1 MARRVKKSAKRKRPA
16 PLSTTPAQPDD
27 GLTNGQRKFCLL
39 YLANGFN
46 ATAAYRE
53 SHPGCSQATAEVN
66 GSKGLRIAKVRTFLN
81 GRLEDAW
88 RGWQMGGEQA
98 LGRVAL
104 LAAEDADS
112 RVKLAALKVILE
124 QTGKLKSI
132 PDSID
137 ALAAA
142 LRADVAAHGN
152 A

>member
-1 MARRVKKSAKRKRPA
+1 MLKRRPKK
-16 PLSTTPAQPDD
+16 AQSDLLPQ
-27 GLTNGQRKFCLL
+27 QRKFCLI
-39 YLANGFN
+39 YLENGFN
-46 ATAAYRE
+46 ATDAYLK
-53 SHPGCSQATAEVN
+53 SHGGCSKATAMVN
-66 GSKGLRIAKVRTFLN
+66 GCRALRITKIRAFLKE
-81 GRLEDAW
+81 RLENAF
-88 RGWQMGGEQA
+88 RPYQMGGEQA
-98 LGRVAL
+98 LAMVAML
-104 LAAEDADS
+104 AEDTADE